1 MLIATIALS
10 IGVLALAV
18 YCVVLHRRIRL
29 AYSGSPMRR
38 KKSPGETFFTQSQL
52 FNVTQQAGVAELNE
66 GILKNIY
73 HILNTV
79 NVSTTVLAERAEKL
93 EIKSL
98 ARIVSLLEK
107 HRDDLPTFLGT
118 DERGKKVPEALIQLS
133 HFLSNAHE
141 SLMREI
147 QDLSKI
153 VNRLY
158 QIVKAQQAY
167 AEVKSR
173 SDETDLARLIDDAL
187 IMEERY
193 LEDNRIVIVKELD
206 SLPVWKVPKIKLLQV
221 VITLLK
227 NGCET
232 LLMQDPD
239 GPREIVL
246 RTEVLGGRVLR
257 LEIGDARA
265 LESAEVVDPLASPSD
280 STTLTRRH
288 FSLYYCANAIMEM
301 RGSICIFSEEP
312 GHGALMRVELPL
324 DSGNTSQEI
333 VP

>member
-1 MLIATIALS
+1 
-10 IGVLALAV
+10 
-18 YCVVLHRRIRL
+18 
-29 AYSGSPMRR
+29 
-38 KKSPGETFFTQSQL
+38 
-52 FNVTQQAGVAELNE
+52 VAELNE

-98 ARIVSLLEK
+98 ARIVSLLQE
-107 HRDDLPTFLGT
+107 HQDDLGSFLVK

-133 HFLSNAHE
+133 EFLSNAHG
-141 SLMREI
+141 SLMDEI
-147 QDLSKI
+147 HDLGKI

-173 SDETDLARLIDDAL
+173 SDDTDLAKLIDDAL

-193 LEDNRIVIVKELD
+193 LEDNGITIEKD
-206 SLPVWKVPKIKLLQV
+206 FDALPTWKVPKIKLLQV

-239 GPREIVL
+239 GPHKIIMRSKIIKENI
-246 RTEVLGGRVLR
+246 LR
-257 LEIGDARA
+257 LEIGDIRA
-265 LESAEVVDPLASPSD
+265 LESSEVIDPLASPSD

-301 RGSICIFSEEP
+301 QGSITVFSEEA

-324 DSGNTSQEI
+324 NSSNISGEFT
-333 VP
+333 P